1 MNGINELF
9 LVYLP
14 FNPDSQYE
22 IVEENLQSVL
32 TINSAVESFLAEEIE
47 EDDLLDIVQASNADV
62 DNYIEIVNLN
72 LDSLLR

>member
-32 TINSAVESFLAEEIE
+32 TINDAVEDFLAEEIE
-47 EDDLLDIVQASNADV
+47 EDDLLDIVQASGADI

-72 LDSLLR
+72 LEQLLR

>member
-22 IVEENLQSVL
+22 IVEKNLQSVL

>member
-22 IVEENLQSVL
+22 IVEKNLQSVL
-32 TINSAVESFLAEEIE
+32 TINDAVEDFLAEEIE
-47 EDDLLDIVQASNADV
+47 EDDLLDIVQASGADI

-72 LDSLLR
+72 LEQLLR